1 MKIIAYIFVFII
13 AFMVSISVLYVC
25 LVLIPL
31 AIIGLV
37 FRNTK
42 DNIIKSYIKIAG
54 MSVIALSPLLAILI
68 IAYDLI

>member
-1 MKIIAYIFVFII
+1 MKIIACIFVFIM

-25 LVLIPL
+25 LVLLPL

-54 MSVIALSPLLAILI
+54 MSAIALSPLLAILI